1 MVEIRQ
7 ASRHIF
13 QNDNCGFGLADDPS
27 NVGPEIPGVS
37 LSFALSGG
45 GEGLAREARS
55 HAIHD
60 PTPGVSVEGAEVGPE
75 GGMIQPSVVRA
86 P

>member
-7 ASRHIF
+7 ASRHVF
-13 QNDNCGFGLADDPS
+13 QNDNCGFGLADNALDI
-27 NVGPEIPGVS
+27 GPEVPNIGGPF
-37 LSFALSGG
+37 SFPGG

-55 HAIHD
+55 KAIHD
-60 PTPGVSVEGAEVGPE
+60 ATPGSPVEGAEVRPD
-75 GGMIQPSVVRA
+75 GGTSQPPVVRT

>member
-13 QNDNCGFGLADDPS
+13 QNDNCGFGLGDDAS
-27 NVGPEIPGVS
+27 DVGPEIPGVGVAFS
-37 LSFALSGG
+37 LAGVG
-45 GEGLAREARS
+45 KGLAREARS

-60 PTPGVSVEGAEVGPE
+60 ATPGSPVEGAEVRPE
-75 GGMIQPSVVRA
+75 GGTIQPSVVRT